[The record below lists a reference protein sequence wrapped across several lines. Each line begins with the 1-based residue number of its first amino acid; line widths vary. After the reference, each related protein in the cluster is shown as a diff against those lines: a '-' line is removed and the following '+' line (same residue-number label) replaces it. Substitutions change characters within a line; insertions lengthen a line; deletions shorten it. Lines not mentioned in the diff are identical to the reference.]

1 MLTKPA
7 YTPFEKTLIDSFGSI
22 YAGRGLAQLRAP
34 DDVKAV
40 VIFPEAEDAFL
51 ASSAEWFNASYY
63 KKYVN
68 MYGFVSYYRLQ

>member
-1 MLTKPA
+1 L
-7 YTPFEKTLIDSFGSI
+7 
-22 YAGRGLAQLRAP
+22 
-34 DDVKAV
+34 KAV